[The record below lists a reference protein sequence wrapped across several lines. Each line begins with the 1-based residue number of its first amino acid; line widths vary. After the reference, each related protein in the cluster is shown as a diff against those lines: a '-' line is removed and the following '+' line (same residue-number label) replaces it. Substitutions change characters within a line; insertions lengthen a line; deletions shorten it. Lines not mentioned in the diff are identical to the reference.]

1 MLGVQIPSFNSE
13 FLQNGN
19 HGNNT
24 DNYSNKILITVSKSI
39 FFLSLNAEFTDLK
52 LIQIRWCTL
61 VLLKLNI
68 PSTKK
73 TQMIFVLLLSLG
85 RLGFQ
90 GSTETFSDFAN

>member
-68 PSTKK
+68 PSTIK
-73 TQMIFVLLLSLG
+73 TQMIFRS
-85 RLGFQ
+85 
-90 GSTETFSDFAN
+90 FAVFGQIGPSRQN